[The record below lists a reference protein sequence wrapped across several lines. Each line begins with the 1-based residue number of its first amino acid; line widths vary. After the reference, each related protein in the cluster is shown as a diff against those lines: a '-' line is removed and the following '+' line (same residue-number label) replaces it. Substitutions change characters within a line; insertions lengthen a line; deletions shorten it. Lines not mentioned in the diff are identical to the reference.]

1 MGVPSIRVLV
11 VEDYKPWLRFISSEL
26 QKLSNLQPIG
36 EVSDGEEAVR
46 QAQELQPDLILLD
59 IGLPTINGIEAA
71 RRIREVSPASKILF
85 VSENR
90 SPEIAEQALNT
101 GAGGYVLKS
110 DAASELLPAI
120 MAVLQGKRFVSVNLA
135 GPTLSDAKDEQTRN
149 HPHRGTAKNDHEV
162 KCYPDDAA
170 FTEGFASFIGTTLR
184 NGDGVVVLATESH
197 RASILQRLRLEGV
210 DVGSAIEERRYV
222 PLDVPDSL
230 PKFQMAERLTS
241 ETVRAAAESNRRVG
255 VG

>member
-1 MGVPSIRVLV
+1 MGAPSIRVLV
-11 VEDYKPWLRFISSEL
+11 VEDYKPWLRYISSEL
-26 QKLSNLQPIG
+26 EKLSNLQAIG

-71 RRIREVSPASKILF
+71 RRIRQVSPASKILF
-85 VSENR
+85 VSEMR
-90 SPEIAEQALNT
+90 APEIAEEALKC
-101 GAGGYVLKS
+101 AGGYVLKS
-110 DAASELLPAI
+110 DAGRDLLPAI
-120 MAVLQGKRFVSVNLA
+120 KAVLQGKRFVSANLA
-135 GPTLSDAKDEQTRN
+135 DPTLSDAKDEQARN
-149 HPHRGTAKNDHEV
+149 HPHRRTAKNDHEV

-170 FTEGFASFIGTTLR
+170 FVEGFASFIGTTLR
-184 NGDGVVVLATESH
+184 NGDGVVVLATESR

>member
-1 MGVPSIRVLV
+1 MGTATIRVLV
-11 VEDYKPWLRFISSEL
+11 VEDYGPWLRFISSEL
-26 QKLSNLQPIG
+26 QKLSNLQAIG
-36 EVSDGEEAVR
+36 EVSDGQEAVQ
-46 QAQELQPDLILLD
+46 QAQALQPDLILLD

-90 SPEIAEQALNT
+90 SPEIAEEALNT
-101 GAGGYVLKS
+101 GAAGYVLKS
-110 DAASELLPAI
+110 DAATELLPAI
-120 MAVLQGKRFVSVNLA
+120 KAVLEGKRFVSANLA
-135 GPTLSDAKDEQTRN
+135 GPTRSDAKAKKARN
-149 HPHRGTAKNDHEV
+149 HPHGGTAKNDHEV

-170 FTEGFASFIGTTLR
+170 FVEGFASFIETTLR

-197 RASILQRLRLEGV
+197 RASILQRLRLTGV
-210 DVGSAIEERRYV
+210 DVGSAIEEGRYV

-230 PKFQMAERLTS
+230 PTFQMAERLTS
-241 ETVRAAAESNRRVG
+241 EMVRAAAESNRRVG